1 MEIDMKEVIE
11 GILRALVTTYWTFV
25 IIVSI
30 ALVIYVFDWQD
41 SQKRLLCQ
49 QQPSLLVCKD
59 L

>member
-1 MEIDMKEVIE
+1 MKEVIE
-11 GILRALVTTYWTFV
+11 GILRALVTTYWTYV

-30 ALVIYVFDWQD
+30 ALVIDVFDWQD